1 MGYQKQPMIDYT
13 KLANAFY
20 RVSAKAVITNTNN
33 EFLFAQESDGIL
45 DFLGG
50 GINFGENPQE
60 AIIRE
65 IQEETGLKAT
75 LINKNAIAIT
85 TAKNTNGVWI
95 MNIFYRVSLTDFNFT
110 ASNECTD
117 ILFLSKEKALT
128 HNVQPAITA
137 FLKKHDEAK

>member
-1 MGYQKQPMIDYT
+1 MIDYT

-33 EFLFAQESDGIL
+33 EFLFAQESDDTL

-50 GINFGENPQE
+50 GIDFGENPQE

-65 IQEETGLKAT
+65 IQEEVGLKAT
-75 LINKNAIAIT
+75 LLTDNPVAIS

-117 ILFLSKEKALT
+117 LLFLSKKKALT
-128 HNVQPAITA
+128 YNIQPAIIAFIKEYNTA
-137 FLKKHDEAK
+137 K